1 MAEGGKS
8 PPSVRTGRRAV
19 LDIFMASLVVLAF
32 GVSAVASAPFVSHY
46 AVFLRPGHGSVFL
59 FIAATAAL
67 ISGVA
72 LVLILVQEF
81 QRRETLARANREM
94 KGALDARA
102 AAVDASMD
110 GIVITDPAGI
120 VRYVNH
126 AALRLCGA
134 DSPGEVVGLPWRKL
148 YSREQNER
156 FDSEIIPA
164 LNIEKRWRGG
174 CQGLRFDGTEYIQ
187 DVSISQVADG
197 GFVLIIRDN
206 TEMVERDETSRQRL
220 AAIEAAGDGIGI
232 VGRDG
237 TLNYINRSLM
247 ELHGL
252 NLADAADYIGQPWE
266 KLYTGRG
273 REEIRRDVLPL
284 LRKSGHWKG
293 EAPIVRK
300 DGSTVF
306 AEMTLT
312 LLGDGG
318 IVGTAR
324 DVTERKRAEKE
335 KEELRNQFFQAQKME
350 AIGRLAGGIA
360 HDFNNIL
367 ASILGYAEF
376 LVEDLDEK
384 SDQHRFV
391 RQIVHGGLQAR
402 HLVEQILAFS
412 RRNES
417 AKETVNVA
425 DSIRET
431 HTMLRATLPVTIAL
445 DTDMEVGEAFIYGNP
460 TQVSQMLMN
469 LCVNAVDAMENE
481 QGVLKVSLKI
491 VDAGASAYEKMAAE
505 LPAGGEG
512 RLPVRMEED
521 GDGGVRLC
529 LGRLDAGRKYVS
541 ITVSDT
547 GCGMSR
553 EVMEHIFEPFF
564 TTKSVEK
571 GTGLGLS
578 TVHGL
583 LAGHGGAM
591 IVASRK
597 GAGTVFELLLPEAE
611 SRRETAEADAPAGI
625 VQGRGRV
632 LIVEDQE
639 KVREMLA
646 GMVGRM
652 GYETRLCE
660 SGLHAIDILREDAG
674 GFDAVL
680 SDYTMPGISG
690 AEMAA
695 GIHDDFPGLPVI
707 IVSGYSRRKLETLVE
722 ESPAIMA
729 ALPKPVDAAA
739 LSRELKKATEK
750 KRNAA

>member
-1 MAEGGKS
+1 MA
-8 PPSVRTGRRAV
+8 
-19 LDIFMASLVVLAF
+19 FLVVLAF
-32 GVSAVASAPFVSHY
+32 GASAVASAPFVSHY
-46 AVFLRPGHGSVFL
+46 AVFLRPGHSSVFL

-120 VRYVNH
+120 VRYVNQ
-126 AALRLCGA
+126 AALALCGA
-134 DSPGEVVGLPWRKL
+134 GGPGEVVGLPWRKL

-156 FDSEIIPA
+156 FDTEIIPA
-164 LNIEKRWRGG
+164 LNFKKRWRGG
-174 CQGLRFDGTEYIQ
+174 CHGLRFDGTEYIQ

-197 GFVLIIRDN
+197 GFVLIVRDN

-232 VGRDG
+232 VGKDG
-237 TLNYINRSLM
+237 TLGYINHSLM

-252 NLADAADYIGQPWE
+252 SLAEAADYIGHPWE

-273 REEIRRDVLPL
+273 GEEIRRDVLPQ
-284 LRKSGHWKG
+284 LRKNGHWKG

-324 DVTERKRAEKE
+324 DITERKRTEKE

-384 SDQHRFV
+384 TDQHRFV

-402 HLVEQILAFS
+402 HLVEQILTFS

-417 AKETVNVA
+417 VKDVVNVA
-425 DSIRET
+425 DTIRET
-431 HTMLRATLPVTIAL
+431 HAMLRATLPVTITL
-445 DTDMEVGEAFIYGNP
+445 DTDMEVGEAFISGNA
-460 TQVSQMLMN
+460 TQISQMLMN

-491 VDAGASAYEKMAAE
+491 ADAEESVYGKMMANQ
-505 LPAGGEG
+505 PADGEG
-512 RLPVRMEED
+512 RLPFRIEED
-521 GDGGVRLC
+521 GDGCVRLC
-529 LGRLDAGRKYVS
+529 LGSLEAERKYVS

-547 GCGMSR
+547 GCGMPR

-591 IVASRK
+591 IVTSRK

-611 SRRETAEADAPAGI
+611 NGKEAAGTEAPAGI
-625 VQGRGRV
+625 IHGQGRI

-639 KVREMLA
+639 KVRDMLA
-646 GMVGRM
+646 SMVGRM
-652 GYETRLCE
+652 GYEIRLCE
-660 SGLHAIDILREDAG
+660 SALHAIDVLREDAG
-674 GFDAVL
+674 NYDVVL

-690 AEMAA
+690 AEMATC
-695 GIHDDFPGLPVI
+695 IHEDFPGLPVVI
-707 IVSGYSRRKLETLVE
+707 ISGYSRKRLETLVE
-722 ESPAIMA
+722 ENPAIAA

-750 KRNAA
+750 RKRAA